1 MAVLL
6 SVGFSFAQVQ
16 SLEEVVKNQYEI
28 DLHGPTVVVPISPEG
43 STRAIGDDCN
53 TPIVIGS
60 FPFSDV
66 NTTAGRGNTYSETCM
81 GSYDGGEDIIYQ
93 FTLTEAR
100 IITITM
106 DPLGTTWTGLG
117 LMDACPQTTTTCLG
131 IASGA
136 GATPRVIT
144 QTLAAGTYYIMADTW
159 PSPANIPSFNLTV
172 TSASPLPVAAAY
184 SAPGNGS
191 AGIPI
196 STSLNWAPGTGGGP
210 ATGYLVYM
218 GTDNPP
224 TNIAN
229 GVDVGNVLT
238 YTPATPLEY
247 ATEYFWQVV
256 PYNTYGQAT
265 GNAIWSFNTS
275 LGVGVLEGFVT
286 NGFGIP
292 MGGVSINIDNTI
304 TNYTAVSDPSG
315 FYQFT
320 FVPAAAYTLTASF
333 AGYNNTVQSL
343 TVAASTTTYQNVT
356 MLRPVMAVTPNPY
369 SVSLNPNEYLQGAIN
384 VANNGDGVLT
394 WTASVNYTSPAP
406 NNWLTV
412 AQTSGTVAAYT
423 NFNVPMNFNA
433 TGLAAGT
440 VKTAEIT
447 FTTSNPN
454 IGSVVVPVTM
464 TVSGVALNTPTNL
477 VATLTNPVSGTVNL
491 SWNFSANRA
500 FSNFVVKRNGVQ
512 VAATTNTTYTE
523 TLPTY
528 GVYSYTVAAVYE
540 EGNSVPAG
548 PVVIEWSNPTLVL
561 NPTSLYNEQYPATQ
575 ETVTMRI
582 SNTGLGT
589 LAYSF
594 PEYDNTTSRAP
605 LAYCAASGGCDEYIG
620 GVQFGTINNTSACSG
635 YADYTSISTELVKG
649 ETYPITITNPNA
661 YSTDIAGVWIDWN
674 KNESFD
680 DAGEFFTTTSA
691 GGATFTANITVPA
704 NAATGATRMR
714 VRLQYGGTLAPCGTT
729 SYGEVEDYTVEVKNP
744 TFIVAV
750 SPAAGQVAAGSFVDV
765 AVTFSSNQWP
775 VGTHN
780 AQLELVTNDL
790 ANANVMIPATMVV
803 YNPAMITGTVTAADD
818 NAPIHGAVVTAGS
831 YNATTNEDGYYTMVV
846 DAGTYNMTF
855 AKTGYTTGAVAG
867 VIATETNTTVVDIAL
882 EEVLYAPT
890 LVNAVVNATDTQTEV
905 TWGLPIPSYEVLY
918 DDGTAEN
925 YAAWALPGNM
935 NAVKFTPAGY
945 PATIYGG
952 RVFVGDGSFPNN
964 NTGFI
969 GTTFGA
975 VVYAA
980 DGANGLPGTALD
992 SISVTVNN
1000 LGWVN
1005 FSGLNATITEGSF
1018 YLAMVQGAQSP
1029 NCAPVGIDQSIPT
1042 VYRSYS
1048 RNVSTG
1054 GAWSLSPYQDMM
1066 IRAFVTGVVATDD
1079 VTRLASKE
1087 TRTPAKQRAM
1097 ISQSAPLALSGV
1109 EGEGQFL
1116 AIQDGLTRDLT
1127 SYKVWRVNGFDPN
1140 AGPETGNLTLLNDAV
1155 ATTNYTDG
1163 AYGPLPEGWYAYAVA
1178 ANYTN
1183 GGESAKVY
1191 SNIVGHKKLVD
1202 VTVNVTL
1209 TTGGSPAGAVVSLA
1223 GQNYPYSVYTQT
1235 VPENGTV
1242 VFEDIWKNNYVLE
1255 AKKVGFDDFMI
1266 TPNITSN
1273 RTFNIMLAERKY
1285 KPRNLY
1291 VDDLTLVATWDEPL
1305 AIAVIEDFEGSV
1317 FPPAGWQSITQNTNG
1332 WYATTNGSS
1341 TDFQIP
1347 PHTKYAVTNDD
1358 AANGDGSV
1366 DYLITPSMD
1375 WTGLPSFRLNF
1386 ASYFDGSWG
1395 HSAYI
1400 EISTDGGA
1408 TFTVIHTMA
1417 AAPGAW
1423 QNLEIDLA
1431 QFSGATGLSEV
1442 MLAFHAD
1449 DNGEW
1454 GSGWAV
1460 DDVQIA
1466 SGGVPHQ
1473 GYGVFLDGTLV
1484 DNTPETTFLY
1494 TNLNYGQ
1501 EYLAGV
1507 AALFSSGYSELD
1519 TYKFRSRFLIPPT
1532 NLEGISPSLT
1542 DYAYLTWVA
1551 PVTPAAYVASAPEVR
1566 TEMPLASV
1574 EYSPTVSSVTYPD
1587 NNGTRALWDVLL
1599 TFNAQAAGFPGIEAD
1614 ANFIYLASWNSTNFG
1629 KYQHDGTW
1637 VNDFTVP
1644 GAGNIR
1650 DLAYDGE
1657 FFYGG
1662 SASTTIFRMNFNTNT
1677 LVNTISTSG
1686 VNVRHIA
1693 YDPTLDGGNGGF
1705 WAGDWATMAKV
1716 SMTGATLQTVSV
1728 PFSSMYGSAFDNN
1741 SAGGPFIW
1749 IFDQGGAGVDIHQFD
1764 IATSAV
1770 TGVMFS
1776 AAGVPGFNAGIAGGL
1791 AASGLVV
1798 PGKFV
1803 LLANIQQDPQL
1814 IVALELG
1821 NYSGGGGG
1829 AVPANLLGYNLYR
1842 DNALRAYVE
1851 KPTLEYFDLNLN
1863 PGTYSYH
1870 VTAVYDLTPYG
1881 FAGQTGESMIEG
1893 PIDVT
1898 VSYGYELPFTEN
1910 FSTGLFETNQWTVNG
1925 GNWRIAG
1932 QVGND
1937 APSAEFYFSP
1947 VTNNYSQSITS
1958 YFMIGTGIVDG
1969 KIMLDF
1975 DLKHTLVNATEAEF
1989 LAVEVF
1995 NGSAWV
2001 KVAEYKNTANINWET
2016 KSIDITAPAK
2026 GKVFRVRF
2034 TASGAVTTDIFN
2046 WLVDNV
2052 NIYRVCAPATE
2063 LTAVVNLP
2071 FVEQVLL
2078 NWESPTGGT
2087 GPGVSAWLGW
2097 DNGVNEDAI
2106 GLQGGG
2112 TFNVAVRFTP
2122 AQLAQYAGTS
2132 LTKIRMFP
2140 YSPGGS
2146 ISLKVW
2152 TGSNASTLVLTQPI
2166 ASYTAGQWNEFT
2178 LNTPIMVTGATELW
2192 FGYAVTHGADYVA
2205 GCDGG
2210 PALAGFGDMLSLDG
2224 SVWESMA
2231 TAYGLNYNWNLN
2243 GYVETIDGVT
2253 SVLQPV
2259 VDETVYGTSSSIERG
2274 NYTTLPG
2281 AVLSTEVISSRALVG
2296 YNIYRDGEMI
2306 GSTTETTYIDA
2317 DEVLA
2322 LYNTYCY
2329 TVVAVYDDCESEM
2342 TEEACVLLTSVPV
2355 VDNKEVSIYPNPS
2368 NSVVN
2373 IEVTNNISQVVIYNY
2388 LGQVVIERNVTGAE
2402 TLQVN
2407 VRNYEA
2413 GAYLVKFVT
2422 KAGETFT
2429 KKVVVTK

>member
-1 MAVLL
+1 MLAFFMVTGFTPVTAQNL
-6 SVGFSFAQVQ
+6 SEGF
-16 SLEEVVKNQYEI
+16 EGI
-28 DLHGPTVVVPISPEG
+28 DFPPAGWKVINGGAT
-43 STRAIGDDCN
+43 N
-53 TPIVIGS
+53 TWV
-60 FPFSDV
+60 
-66 NTTAGRGNTYSETCM
+66 RY
-81 GSYDGGEDIIYQ
+81 
-93 FTLTEAR
+93 TLTPRTGSACAAISYAATAHNDFLVTPKLR
-100 IITITM
+100 
-106 DPLGTTWTGLG
+106 PVAGTTVLSFW
-117 LMDACPQTTTTCLG
+117 AKNYS
-131 IASGA
+131 A
-136 GATPRVIT
+136 
-144 QTLAAGTYYIMADTW
+144 TLADQFNVKLSTTGNNEAD
-159 PSPANIPSFNLTV
+159 FTV
-172 TSASPLPVAAAY
+172 TLATNVTPGDIYTEYTYDLAAY
-184 SAPGNGS
+184 VGQNIYVAIQATSTDEWRLYIDDVTGPAIAPPDAPLAAVYSTPLNAS
-191 AGIPI
+191 VGIPI
-196 STSLNWAPGTGGGP
+196 SASLNWARNP
-210 ATGYLVYM
+210 AGDAPAGYRVSL

-238 YTPATPLEY
+238 YTPALPLEY
-247 ATEYFWQVV
+247 ATEYFWSVV
-256 PYNTYGQAT
+256 PYNVSGPAINNAT
-265 GNAIWSFNTS
+265 WSFSTS
-275 LGVGVLEGFVT
+275 LGIGTLEGYVT

-292 MGGVSINIDNTI
+292 MGGVNINIDNTL
-304 TNYTAVSDPSG
+304 TNYTTTSAANG
-315 FYQFT
+315 FYQIT
-320 FVPAAAYTLTASF
+320 LVPAANYTLTASI
-333 AGYNNTVQSL
+333 AGYNNTVA
-343 TVAASTTTYQNVT
+343 TIYVEPATTTYQNIS
-356 MLRPVMAVTPNPY
+356 MLRPAMAITPNPY
-369 SVSLNPNEYLQGAIN
+369 SVGLNPNELLNGALNI
-384 VANNGDGVLT
+384 ANNGDGLLT
-394 WTASVNYTSPAP
+394 WNASVNYTSPGP
-406 NNWLTV
+406 NTWLV
-412 AQTSGTVAAYT
+412 PAQTTGTVAAYT
-423 NFNVPMNFNA
+423 NFSFPIAFNA

-447 FTTSNPN
+447 FTSTPN
-454 IGSVVVPVTM
+454 VGTVVVPVTM

-540 EGNSVPAG
+540 EGNSAPAG

-561 NPTSLYNEQYPATQ
+561 NPTSLYNEQYPNTSEAVSFT
-575 ETVTMRI
+575 I
-582 SNTGLGT
+582 SNTGEGT
-589 LAYSF
+589 LAFSF
-594 PEYDNTTSRAP
+594 PEYAARQLVNTPGFTPNVRSAVQPVSVEKGDIDPTDNQGNRNLRGAGGPDAFGYMWIDSDEAGGPAFVWNDIATTGTLLTGLADDNTVGPLSLGFNFPFYQNSYGSVYVSSNGFLSFDSGNTSLSNQNIPSATTPNNVIAWCWDDLHGAGPASAVYTQNMGNYWVVQFTNYNEYPATSLGRITAQVHLYVNGDIRIYYKDIVGGFDVTSATVGIENATGTIATNINYNSAYLHNN
-605 LAYCAASGGCDEYIG
+605 LAVWIGLPDPTFITSVVPASGQVAPGQSVD
-620 GVQFGTINNTSACSG
+620 V
-635 YADYTSISTELVKG
+635 V
-649 ETYPITITNPNA
+649 
-661 YSTDIAGVWIDWN
+661 
-674 KNESFD
+674 
-680 DAGEFFTTTSA
+680 
-691 GGATFTANITVPA
+691 ATFT
-704 NAATGATRMR
+704 
-714 VRLQYGGTLAPCGTT
+714 
-729 SYGEVEDYTVEVKNP
+729 
-744 TFIVAV
+744 
-750 SPAAGQVAAGSFVDV
+750 
-765 AVTFSSNQWP
+765 SNNDIFP

-780 AQLELVTNDL
+780 TELELNTNDL

-803 YNPAMITGTVTAADD
+803 YNPAMISGTVTAADD

-831 YNATTNEDGYYTMVV
+831 YNATTNEDGNYSMVV

-1066 IRAFVTGVVATDD
+1066 IRAFITGVVATDD

-1140 AGPETGNLTLLNDAV
+1140 AGPETGNLTLLNGTV
-1155 ATTNYTDG
+1155 ATTNYTDA
-1163 AYGPLPEGWYAYAVA
+1163 AYEGLPEGWYAYAVA

-1255 AKKVGFDDFMI
+1255 AKKAGFDDFMI

-1574 EYSPTVSSVTYPD
+1574 EYSPTVSSVTY
-1587 NNGTRALWDVLL
+1587 
-1599 TFNAQAAGFPGIEAD
+1599 
-1614 ANFIYLASWNSTNFG
+1614 
-1629 KYQHDGTW
+1629 
-1637 VNDFTVP
+1637 
-1644 GAGNIR
+1644 
-1650 DLAYDGE
+1650 
-1657 FFYGG
+1657 
-1662 SASTTIFRMNFNTNT
+1662 
-1677 LVNTISTSG
+1677 
-1686 VNVRHIA
+1686 
-1693 YDPTLDGGNGGF
+1693 
-1705 WAGDWATMAKV
+1705 
-1716 SMTGATLQTVSV
+1716 
-1728 PFSSMYGSAFDNN
+1728 
-1741 SAGGPFIW
+1741 
-1749 IFDQGGAGVDIHQFD
+1749 
-1764 IATSAV
+1764 
-1770 TGVMFS
+1770 
-1776 AAGVPGFNAGIAGGL
+1776 
-1791 AASGLVV
+1791 
-1798 PGKFV
+1798 
-1803 LLANIQQDPQL
+1803 
-1814 IVALELG
+1814 
-1821 NYSGGGGG
+1821 
-1829 AVPANLLGYNLYR
+1829 
-1842 DNALRAYVE
+1842 
-1851 KPTLEYFDLNLN
+1851 
-1863 PGTYSYH
+1863 
-1870 VTAVYDLTPYG
+1870 
-1881 FAGQTGESMIEG
+1881 
-1893 PIDVT
+1893 
-1898 VSYGYELPFTEN
+1898 
-1910 FSTGLFETNQWTVNG
+1910 
-1925 GNWRIAG
+1925 
-1932 QVGND
+1932 
-1937 APSAEFYFSP
+1937 
-1947 VTNNYSQSITS
+1947 
-1958 YFMIGTGIVDG
+1958 
-1969 KIMLDF
+1969 
-1975 DLKHTLVNATEAEF
+1975 
-1989 LAVEVF
+1989 
-1995 NGSAWV
+1995 
-2001 KVAEYKNTANINWET
+2001 
-2016 KSIDITAPAK
+2016 
-2026 GKVFRVRF
+2026 
-2034 TASGAVTTDIFN
+2034 
-2046 WLVDNV
+2046 
-2052 NIYRVCAPATE
+2052 
-2063 LTAVVNLP
+2063 
-2071 FVEQVLL
+2071 
-2078 NWESPTGGT
+2078 
-2087 GPGVSAWLGW
+2087 
-2097 DNGVNEDAI
+2097 
-2106 GLQGGG
+2106 
-2112 TFNVAVRFTP
+2112 
-2122 AQLAQYAGTS
+2122 
-2132 LTKIRMFP
+2132 
-2140 YSPGGS
+2140 
-2146 ISLKVW
+2146 
-2152 TGSNASTLVLTQPI
+2152 
-2166 ASYTAGQWNEFT
+2166 
-2178 LNTPIMVTGATELW
+2178 
-2192 FGYAVTHGADYVA
+2192 
-2205 GCDGG
+2205 
-2210 PALAGFGDMLSLDG
+2210 
-2224 SVWESMA
+2224 
-2231 TAYGLNYNWNLN
+2231 
-2243 GYVETIDGVT
+2243 
-2253 SVLQPV
+2253 
-2259 VDETVYGTSSSIERG
+2259 
-2274 NYTTLPG
+2274 
-2281 AVLSTEVISSRALVG
+2281 
-2296 YNIYRDGEMI
+2296 
-2306 GSTTETTYIDA
+2306 
-2317 DEVLA
+2317 
-2322 LYNTYCY
+2322 
-2329 TVVAVYDDCESEM
+2329 
-2342 TEEACVLLTSVPV
+2342 
-2355 VDNKEVSIYPNPS
+2355 
-2368 NSVVN
+2368 
-2373 IEVTNNISQVVIYNY
+2373 
-2388 LGQVVIERNVTGAE
+2388 
-2402 TLQVN
+2402 
-2407 VRNYEA
+2407 
-2413 GAYLVKFVT
+2413 
-2422 KAGETFT
+2422 
-2429 KKVVVTK
+2429 

>member
-1893 PIDVT
+1893 PVDVT

-1995 NGSAWV
+1995 NGSAWI

-2210 PALAGFGDMLSLDG
+2210 PAVAGFGDMLSLDG

-2373 IEVTNNISQVVIYNY
+2373 IEVTNNISQVVVYNY